1 MFRIFPGLT
10 WKDSSM
16 HPLFLM
22 GDTFCEGVSARSYT
36 TCVLCTALGLSVD
49 DLYCT
54 LRGDLEA

>member
-10 WKDSSM
+10 WKDSSI

-22 GDTFCEGVSARSYT
+22 GDTFCEGVSTRSYIT
-36 TCVLCTALGLSVD
+36 GFVCALGLSV